1 MPCPTI
7 GPELFWSG
15 PNIFGL
21 DQNYLD
27 MVQKAKFSE
36 KLFLVQFQ
44 IISTRKNIL
53 FQV

>member
-15 PNIFGL
+15 PNIFEL
-21 DQNYLD
+21 DQKYLD
-27 MVQKAKFSE
+27 MLQKAKFSE
-36 KLFLVQFQ
+36 MFLVKFQ